1 MSAPLDMEQLTAVID
16 EMRKEQAEF
25 RAELKKNSELTGK
38 INSMTEEMVDLF
50 AAAKGAFKVLGWI
63 GVAIKW
69 TAGLAAA
76 IAGIYAFFYTIMHG
90 FPPK

>member
-1 MSAPLDMEQLTAVID
+1 MTAPMDMDQISAALEDL
-16 EMRKEQAEF
+16 RKENAEI
-25 RAELKKNSELTGK
+25 RAELKKNSEVTGN
-38 INSMTEEMVDLF
+38 INAKTEEMLDLF

-63 GVAIKW
+63 GVGIKW

-76 IAGIYAFFYTIMHG
+76 IAAIYAFSYTVLHG